1 MPTYR
6 NDNNTPYLM
15 RDTSGGT
22 KTVAPGESIQ
32 TYRIY
37 NYPGLNLLSRTPY
50 FNPVIS
56 IDEVVFAKAEKQEL
70 AVNVSETKKILVYG
84 TTGCEVTVYLESV
97 ANAPGLHSALGS
109 NDTLEVDVDH
119 NASKV
124 VLVSNGAGACV
135 VKQMKE

>member
-15 RDTSGGT
+15 RDTVGDT

-37 NYPGLNLLSRTPY
+37 SYPGLSLLSRTPY
-50 FNPVIS
+50 YNPVVS
-56 IDEVVFAKAEKQEL
+56 VDEVVFAKAGKQEV
-70 AVNVSETKKILVYG
+70 AVSISETRKILVYNV
-84 TTGCEVTVYLESV
+84 TGCEVTVYLESI

-109 NDTLEVDVDH
+109 SDTLEVDVDH
-119 NASKV
+119 NASKM